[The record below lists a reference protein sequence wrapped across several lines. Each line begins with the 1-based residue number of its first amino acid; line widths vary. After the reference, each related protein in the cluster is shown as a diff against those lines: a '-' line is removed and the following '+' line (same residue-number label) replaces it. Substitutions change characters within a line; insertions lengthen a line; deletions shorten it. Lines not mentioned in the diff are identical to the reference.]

1 MGMALFADVSG
12 WLGAA
17 ATLAGYAAFSLGW
30 ITSGRLFQG
39 INLLGSMALI
49 INGSYH
55 GAWPFVAL
63 NSAWGTI
70 SIVAMVRLT
79 RMRRHAARTS
89 HAERPAPGAPA
100 QPAGSPSP
108 ATNRL
113 T

>member
-1 MGMALFADVSG
+1 MGMAVFADVSG
-12 WLGAA
+12 WFGAA
-17 ATLAGYAAFSLGW
+17 AVLAGYAAFSLGW
-30 ITSGRLFQG
+30 IGSGRLFQG
-39 INLLGSMALI
+39 INLFGSVALI

-79 RMRRHAARTS
+79 RMPRHAARTA
-89 HAERPAPGAPA
+89 HAEHPDAGAPGRSGGRADSLA
-100 QPAGSPSP
+100 R
-108 ATNRL
+108 TE